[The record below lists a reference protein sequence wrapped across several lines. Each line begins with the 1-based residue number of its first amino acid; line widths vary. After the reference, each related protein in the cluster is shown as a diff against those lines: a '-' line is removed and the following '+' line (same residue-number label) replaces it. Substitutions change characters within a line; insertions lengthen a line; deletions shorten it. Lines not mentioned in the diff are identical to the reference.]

1 MLVSGCEFSVGDDCV
16 AIKSGKLSMERPV
29 RPPCTAVRV
38 THCSMH
44 DGHGAVA
51 IGSETAG
58 DVSVVVVEDCVFS
71 RTDRGL
77 RVKTRRGRGRDSLVT
92 SVVFRRIAMEGVG
105 VPFVVN
111 ALYNCDPDGMEAWV
125 QDRSC
130 RPVDAMTPRLGSF
143 TFEDIVVRGAKWCA
157 AWVAGLPEDP
167 VDRLVFRRVEVAFD
181 DGPDEGAPAMAGGVG
196 AFCRGSL
203 VVSGVR
209 PLDCGDVAL
218 SGVDGPLLTV
228 DGTEVP
234 AGDGLHRAR

>member
-1 MLVSGCEFSVGDDCV
+1 
-16 AIKSGKLSMERPV
+16 
-29 RPPCTAVRV
+29 
-38 THCSMH
+38 MH
-44 DGHGAVA
+44 AGHGAVA

-77 RVKTRRGRGRDSLVT
+77 RVKTRRGRGRGSLVT

-130 RPVDAMTPRLGSF
+130 RPVDATTPRLGSF